1 MKSML
6 AQLRGFSR
14 QLFWVL
20 VFTLAGCTQPTFNPM
35 DEPATLPTKI
45 EGASDK
51 TRIDLQRQLNQKSV
65 RTITIGQGYLI
76 NIPAKK
82 LFYLNSPR
90 LTQVSYG
97 TLQTV
102 AAYLKQFRK
111 VEVHVTAFSSPT
123 SDEARDRALSRARA
137 KEVAEYLWS
146 QGIDS
151 RFIFDQGL
159 GCDKPISASCGVGK
173 DTSLNARVEISFRE
187 TLV

>member
-1 MKSML
+1 VKSML
-6 AQLRGFSR
+6 AQLRGFST
-14 QLFWVL
+14 QFFWVL
-20 VFTLAGCTQPTFNPM
+20 VFILAGCAQPTYEPM
-35 DEPATLPTKI
+35 DDSDSLPRKI
-45 EGASDK
+45 DGASDK
-51 TRIDLQRQLNQKSV
+51 TRIELQRKLNQKSI

-76 NIPAKK
+76 NIPAKN

-90 LTQVSYG
+90 LTAASYE
-97 TLQTV
+97 TLQNV
-102 AAYLKQFRK
+102 VAYLKQYRK
-111 VEVHVTAFSSPT
+111 VEVHVTAFSSP
-123 SDEARDRALSRARA
+123 SLNDDRDRALTRARA

-159 GCDKPISASCGVGK
+159 GSEKPISSNCGVGN